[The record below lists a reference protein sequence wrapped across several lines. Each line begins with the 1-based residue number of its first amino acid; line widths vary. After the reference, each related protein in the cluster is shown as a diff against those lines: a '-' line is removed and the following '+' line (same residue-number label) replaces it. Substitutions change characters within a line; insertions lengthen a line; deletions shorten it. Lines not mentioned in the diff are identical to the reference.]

1 MSKSPPGKSECG
13 VESVKR
19 AASVVVDCPG
29 EAAQGERSERGLRKT
44 WVEVLTWVV
53 GVPTWINYVGG
64 VGIDELFITMVL
76 SITLKM
82 IPTRVSSVLPSKWVY
97 YL

>member
-1 MSKSPPGKSECG
+1 MVLYCQKSPPSKSECG
-13 VESVKR
+13 VERIKR

-29 EAAQGERSERGLRKT
+29 EAAQGERSEGGLGKT

-53 GVPTWINYVGG
+53 GIPAWRNDVDG
-64 VGIDELFITMVL
+64 VGIDEVFITMAL

-82 IPTRVSSVLPSKWVY
+82 MPTRVSSVLPTK
-97 YL
+97 

>member
-1 MSKSPPGKSECG
+1 MMVLQCKKSPPSKSERG
-13 VESVKR
+13 VERIKR

-29 EAAQGERSERGLRKT
+29 EAAQGERSEGGLGKT

-53 GVPTWINYVGG
+53 GVPTWRNYVDG
-64 VGIDELFITMVL
+64 VGIDEVFITMAL

-82 IPTRVSSVLPSKWVY
+82 IPT
-97 YL
+97 